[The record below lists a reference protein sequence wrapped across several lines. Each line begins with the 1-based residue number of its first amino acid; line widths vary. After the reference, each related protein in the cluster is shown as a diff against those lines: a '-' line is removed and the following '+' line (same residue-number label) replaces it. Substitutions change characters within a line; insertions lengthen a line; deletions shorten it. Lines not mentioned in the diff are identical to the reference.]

1 MTIGCSINSDFK
13 KIIACNVDYTNVI
26 IQKFYSPQ
34 TSYLFCLYCHSHTN
48 YFIICRIFYKKYYP
62 HQSKVRTFYFFSTT
76 HSRDSNV
83 DYKSNLLAGL
93 GGASAFFLIISAL
106 AFPNGPFVR
115 PHPLLWRMVFGLSVI
130 YLLLVQFLI
139 HQDYATVRSIIVW
152 FDPKMEN
159 YR

>member
-1 MTIGCSINSDFK
+1 M
-13 KIIACNVDYTNVI
+13 
-26 IQKFYSPQ
+26 
-34 TSYLFCLYCHSHTN
+34 
-48 YFIICRIFYKKYYP
+48 
-62 HQSKVRTFYFFSTT
+62 
-76 HSRDSNV
+76 